1 MTMAIP
7 EAQKAN
13 EGSFK
18 KSTVTR
24 VLGTD
29 APLCLPHPAPAGR
42 NSWCVKSTYQV
53 LKKSSNSEGK
63 KKMAAEPQDFRAMP
77 NLPAY

>member
-29 APLCLPHPAPAGR
+29 TTLYLAHPA
-42 NSWCVKSTYQV
+42 
-53 LKKSSNSEGK
+53 
-63 KKMAAEPQDFRAMP
+63 RAQ
-77 NLPAY
+77 